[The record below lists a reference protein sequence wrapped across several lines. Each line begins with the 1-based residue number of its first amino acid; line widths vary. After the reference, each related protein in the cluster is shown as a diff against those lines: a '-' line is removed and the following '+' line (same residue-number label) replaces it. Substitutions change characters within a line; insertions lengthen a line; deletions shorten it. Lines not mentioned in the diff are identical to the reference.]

1 MKNDETK
8 MAAEEYDAMNIH
20 TPIISFLICGGLCT
34 NSMFLMSLK
43 ADKPKISYSEKIQ
56 VYKTSLVMLAIIIY
70 IPIELW
76 VMQTQ
81 HVTMAACIVKGTV
94 YIFFFSCGF
103 LYIVGVFHTIT
114 VC

>member
-20 TPIISFLICGGLCT
+20 TPVISFLICVGLCT

-43 ADKPKISYSEKIQ
+43 ADKPKISYSEKTQ
-56 VYKTSLVMLAIIIY
+56 VYKTSLLMLAIISY

-76 VMQTQ
+76 MMQTR
-81 HVTMAACIVKGTV
+81 HVTMAACIVKGM
-94 YIFFFSCGF
+94 IFFLMV
-103 LYIVGVFHTIT
+103 LYILYGCSTPLQFVR
-114 VC
+114 